1 MEAAAGKENRHGES
15 MRGKAMFRQIKSIII
30 ALDLV
35 FLACTVYIVGLTGK
49 ATLPAVFE
57 KQSGV
62 IFGVISI
69 GYFSWFLISEFARLN
84 SNERQSP
91 VSLLV
96 RLVAAG
102 FVLGIIASAIAF
114 FLGSLLPRSV
124 VGLFVGIFCLL
135 CASSRI
141 LIAIASS
148 SRPLPKGVVLGTG
161 RVARELAV
169 RLAKREG
176 MLCEVVGFLAPE
188 ATAYESIFA
197 DDKAPIAESMPVL
210 DISQFL
216 AQRGIERLFIVLEDA
231 SNAEVQ
237 KLAAQCRQAGI
248 IVAFVPQEY
257 ELYVSRAVLVDVGG
271 IPVLEMNSESTM
283 APHSKALKRIED
295 IVIAMPLSVI
305 SFPVILIAALYLK
318 WINGRGFHNEKRC
331 GIQGDVFDMW
341 RLNAN
346 STKQK
351 VSRGE
356 RFIAESAIS
365 DLPQLWN
372 VLQGQMSLVGPRPE
386 SPERVQIYT
395 EWQQQRLFYVP
406 GMVGIAQN
414 NGMRE
419 RNSSDEKTKYDLQY
433 PLRFCPLTD
442 ITLILECLAL
452 IARRLVAP
460 RTRVVSAIPP
470 LNEGN
475 DYPIAEF
482 IDVNSSKPSSD

>member
-1 MEAAAGKENRHGES
+1 
-15 MRGKAMFRQIKSIII
+15 MFRQIKSIIL

-35 FLACTVYIVGLTGK
+35 FLACTVLIVGLTGK
-49 ATLPAVFE
+49 ASLPEVFE
-57 KQSGV
+57 RQSGI
-62 IFGVISI
+62 IFGVISM

-91 VSLLV
+91 ISLLV
-96 RLVAAG
+96 RLLSAG
-102 FVLGIIASAIAF
+102 FVLGIVASAIAF
-114 FLGSLLPRSV
+114 FLGSLLPRSAV
-124 VGLFVGIFCLL
+124 ALFVLIFCLL

-210 DISQFL
+210 DISPFL

-248 IVAFVPQEY
+248 VVAFVPQEY

-271 IPVLEMNSESTM
+271 IPVLEMSSEGTM
-283 APHSKALKRIED
+283 APHSKVLKRIED
-295 IVIAMPLSVI
+295 ILIAVPLSII
-305 SFPVILIAALYLK
+305 SLPVILFAAIYLK
-318 WINGRGFHNEKRC
+318 WTNGRGFLNEKRC
-331 GIQGDVFDMW
+331 GIRGQVFDMW
-341 RLNAN
+341 RLNAH
-346 STKQK
+346 STRKN
-351 VSRGE
+351 VSRFE
-356 RFIAESAIS
+356 SFIAESSIS

-372 VLQGQMSLVGPRPE
+372 VLCGQMSLVGPRPE
-386 SPERVQIYT
+386 SPERVQVYT

-442 ITLILECLAL
+442 ITLILECLTL
-452 IARRLVAP
+452 IASRLFAAKEM
-460 RTRVVSAIPP
+460 TVSSIPSSS
-470 LNEGN
+470 NEVN
-475 DYPIAEF
+475 EYPSVEF
-482 IDVNSSKPSSD
+482 IDANSSKSSSD